1 MVIEMIDGEPPYFN
15 LYAKEAM
22 TCLGIEDP
30 PTPRNRV
37 SNLLIAYLYINEP
50 YVACSHVFGMYMHY
64 SVDIGREGVFSMG
77 PISLI

>member
-22 TCLGIEDP
+22 TCLSIEDP

-37 SNLLIAYLYINEP
+37 SNLLIT
-50 YVACSHVFGMYMHY
+50 Y
-64 SVDIGREGVFSMG
+64 SV
-77 PISLI
+77 LIN